1 MSAEEQDTLAHGLL
15 DLVEEMREALR
26 RELSPFWE
34 IVHKLAET
42 DTYIYTGNNRME
54 CLFCDTADFPI
65 ERMRDHQ
72 PDCIVMKARALV
84 AQRKELLS

>member
-15 DLVEEMREALR
+15 ELVEEMREALR

-34 IVHKLAET
+34 IVHKLADM
-42 DTYIYTGNNRME
+42 DTYIYTDNNRME
-54 CLFCDTADFPI
+54 CLFCDTSSFPI
-65 ERMRDHQ
+65 ECMQDHH

-84 AQRKELLS
+84 AQRKELL